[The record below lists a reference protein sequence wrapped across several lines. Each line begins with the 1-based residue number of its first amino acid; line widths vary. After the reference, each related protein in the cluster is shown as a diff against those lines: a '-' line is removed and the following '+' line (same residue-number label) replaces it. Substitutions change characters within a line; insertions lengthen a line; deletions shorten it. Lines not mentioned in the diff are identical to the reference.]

1 MGRLY
6 IFRPEAGTLRHS
18 EAVLFVN
25 NDQSQRREVHRVFND
40 RVRTYQDLHVSR
52 QQSGQDRFPLLSFD
66 RSGQQFD
73 TDIHTEKQ
81 LLDCLVMLVRQNFG
95 GSHHARLKTV
105 VQCKQHAHQRYQ
117 GFTATHVPLK
127 QTVHLPPASHIIPY
141 FFQYP
146 FLCTRQLKRKVLRI
160 ESIENIPY
168 PFKDISTISSLAV
181 FRIAE
186 DIQLHVE

>member
-1 MGRLY
+1 MVVIGFRPGGRLVNDRNIQIAIQRHRQCTRNRRGGHHQHMGRLY

-40 RVRTYQDLHVSR
+40 RVRTYQDLHVSC

-81 LLDCLVMLVRQNFG
+81 
-95 GSHHARLKTV
+95 A
-105 VQCKQHAHQRYQ
+105 
-117 GFTATHVPLK
+117 P
-127 QTVHLPPASHIIPY
+127 
-141 FFQYP
+141 
-146 FLCTRQLKRKVLRI
+146 
-160 ESIENIPY
+160 
-168 PFKDISTISSLAV
+168 
-181 FRIAE
+181 
-186 DIQLHVE
+186 